1 MPIMPI
7 AHHAYCLSCLLPI
20 MPNMPII
27 TTPRAKDK
35 GKQAAHH
42 IVCEQH
48 APLFILHRAPAS
60 KLVPPSHPILRERKL
75 KPLFRGPKTAMQHT
89 GKRQKSCTAPRGIQ
103 SKVDCFIKDR
113 LRHYFNPVARAG
125 AFDCFMIKCKLI
137 VKSQERETKAKT
149 TRLSPPAAPQRLIS
163 VSRKSFVMLPVRL
176 IKSKRPECL
185 IISTISTIY
194 LPLRRTYRRLP
205 ARSAYNL

>member
-1 MPIMPI
+1 MPIK
-7 AHHAYCLSCLLPI
+7 
-20 MPNMPII
+20 PNMPII

-35 GKQAAHH
+35 GKHAARH

-60 KLVPPSHPILRERKL
+60 KLVPPSHPFLRERKL
-75 KPLFRGPKTAMQHT
+75 KPLFRGPKAAMQHT
-89 GKRQKSCTAPRGIQ
+89 GKRQSRAPRPEAYSQ
-103 SKVDCFIKDR
+103 
-113 LRHYFNPVARAG
+113 
-125 AFDCFMIKCKLI
+125 KLI
-137 VKSQERETKAKT
+137 VLLKIACAIISTPWHGRERLIVLYDKVQIDCQKSRAREQRARGPNPKPEQPK
-149 TRLSPPAAPQRLIS
+149 LPPSPPAPQRLIS
-163 VSRKSFVMLPVRL
+163 VSRKSSVMLPVRL

>member
-1 MPIMPI
+1 
-7 AHHAYCLSCLLPI
+7 
-20 MPNMPII
+20 MPNMPIII

-60 KLVPPSHPILRERKL
+60 KLVPHSHPILRERKL
-75 KPLFRGPKTAMQHT
+75 KPLFRGPETAMQHT
-89 GKRQKSCTAPRGIQ
+89 GKRQSRAPRPEAYSQ
-103 SKVDCFIKDR
+103 
-113 LRHYFNPVARAG
+113 
-125 AFDCFMIKCKLI
+125 KLI
-137 VKSQERETKAKT
+137 VLLKIACAIISTPWHGRERLIVLYDKVQIDCQKSRAREQEAPSQSQN
-149 TRLSPPAAPQRLIS
+149 SPSCHPAPQRLIS

>member
-1 MPIMPI
+1 MPI
-7 AHHAYCLSCLLPI
+7 AHYAYCLLCLICPLCPLCLSCLLPI
-20 MPNMPII
+20 KPNMPII
-27 TTPRAKDK
+27 TTPPEKDK

-75 KPLFRGPKTAMQHT
+75 KPLFRGPETAMQHT

-149 TRLSPPAAPQRLIS
+149 AQLSPQRRLSASSACPE
-163 VSRKSFVMLPVRL
+163 SRSSCYP
-176 IKSKRPECL
+176 SG
-185 IISTISTIY
+185 
-194 LPLRRTYRRLP
+194 
-205 ARSAYNL
+205 

>member
-1 MPIMPI
+1 
-7 AHHAYCLSCLLPI
+7 
-20 MPNMPII
+20 
-27 TTPRAKDK
+27 
-35 GKQAAHH
+35 
-42 IVCEQH
+42 
-48 APLFILHRAPAS
+48 
-60 KLVPPSHPILRERKL
+60 
-75 KPLFRGPKTAMQHT
+75 MQHT
-89 GKRQKSCTAPRGIQ
+89 GKRQSRAPRPEAYSQKLI
-103 SKVDCFIKDR
+103 VLFIKDR

-137 VKSQERETKAKT
+137 VKSQERETKART

>member
-1 MPIMPI
+1 
-7 AHHAYCLSCLLPI
+7 

-27 TTPRAKDK
+27 TTTLQAKDK

-75 KPLFRGPKTAMQHT
+75 KPLFRGPETAMQHT
-89 GKRQKSCTAPRGIQ
+89 GKRQSRAPRPEAYSQ
-103 SKVDCFIKDR
+103 
-113 LRHYFNPVARAG
+113 
-125 AFDCFMIKCKLI
+125 KLI
-137 VKSQERETKAKT
+137 VLLKIACAIISTPWHGRERLIVLYDKVQIDCQKSRARDQSQN
-149 TRLSPPAAPQRLIS
+149 SPPQRLIS
-163 VSRKSFVMLPVRL
+163 VSRKSSVMLPVRL

>member
-7 AHHAYCLSCLLPI
+7 
-20 MPNMPII
+20 I
-27 TTPRAKDK
+27 THRAKDK
-35 GKQAAHH
+35 GKHAAHH

-48 APLFILHRAPAS
+48 APLFILHRAPAG
-60 KLVPPSHPILRERKL
+60 KLVPQPPFLRERKL
-75 KPLFRGPKTAMQHT
+75 KPLFRGPETAKQHT
-89 GKRQKSCTAPRGIQ
+89 GKRQSRAPRPEAYSQ
-103 SKVDCFIKDR
+103 
-113 LRHYFNPVARAG
+113 
-125 AFDCFMIKCKLI
+125 KLI
-137 VKSQERETKAKT
+137 VLLKIACAIISTPWHGRERLIVLYDKVQIDCQKSRAREQESKRPQTKAQT
-149 TRLSPPAAPQRLIS
+149 AQAATQPPAPQRLIS
-163 VSRKSFVMLPVRL
+163 VSRKSSVMLPVRL

>member
-1 MPIMPI
+1 MPI
-7 AHHAYCLSCLLPI
+7 AHYAYYLCLLCLICLISLLPI
-20 MPNMPII
+20 KPNMPII
-27 TTPRAKDK
+27 TTTLRAKDK

-60 KLVPPSHPILRERKL
+60 KLVPHSHPILRERKL
-75 KPLFRGPKTAMQHT
+75 KPLFRGPETAMQHT

-137 VKSQERETKAKT
+137 VKSQERETKART
-149 TRLSPPAAPQRLIS
+149 TQLSPPQ
-163 VSRKSFVMLPVRL
+163 
-176 IKSKRPECL
+176 
-185 IISTISTIY
+185 
-194 LPLRRTYRRLP
+194 RRLSASSACP
-205 ARSAYNL
+205 ESRSSCYPSG

>member
-1 MPIMPI
+1 M
-7 AHHAYCLSCLLPI
+7 
-20 MPNMPII
+20 
-27 TTPRAKDK
+27 
-35 GKQAAHH
+35 
-42 IVCEQH
+42 CEQH

-60 KLVPPSHPILRERKL
+60 KLVPPSHPFLRERKL
-75 KPLFRGPKTAMQHT
+75 KPLFRGPKAAMQHT
-89 GKRQKSCTAPRGIQ
+89 GKRQSRAPRPEAYSQ
-103 SKVDCFIKDR
+103 
-113 LRHYFNPVARAG
+113 
-125 AFDCFMIKCKLI
+125 KLI
-137 VKSQERETKAKT
+137 VLLKIACAIISTPWHGRERLIVLYDKVQIDCQKSRAREQRARGPKPKPEQPK
-149 TRLSPPAAPQRLIS
+149 LPPGPSAPQRLIS

>member
-1 MPIMPI
+1 MPI
-7 AHHAYCLSCLLPI
+7 AYHAYCLSCLLCLICLLCPLCLLCLLPI

-27 TTPRAKDK
+27 TTTPRAKDK

-75 KPLFRGPKTAMQHT
+75 KPLFRGPETAMQHT

-137 VKSQERETKAKT
+137 VKSQERETKTRTA
-149 TRLSPPAAPQRLIS
+149 RLSPPQRLS
-163 VSRKSFVMLPVRL
+163 ASSACPESRSSCYP
-176 IKSKRPECL
+176 SG
-185 IISTISTIY
+185 
-194 LPLRRTYRRLP
+194 
-205 ARSAYNL
+205 